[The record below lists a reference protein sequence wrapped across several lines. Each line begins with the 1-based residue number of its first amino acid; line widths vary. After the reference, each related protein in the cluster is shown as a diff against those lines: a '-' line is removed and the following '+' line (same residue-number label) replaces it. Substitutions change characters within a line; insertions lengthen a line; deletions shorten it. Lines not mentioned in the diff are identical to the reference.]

1 MLFMTQPEQLTAG
14 THKAFLLH
22 FLALALTLTL
32 SLTLTFNHLANEP
45 LQATI
50 MLFSLMCLTYS
61 SVTEHKYPIGC
72 TMDYKC
78 DVTKNLFKPG
88 ELRLYCR
95 SLYLCTPPSSR
106 LLSLDCVLYQ
116 S

>member
-1 MLFMTQPEQLTAG
+1 MVYIILYSGYQSKVVHHILQDQRKRKEQ
-14 THKAFLLH
+14 LH
-22 FLALALTLTL
+22 FLALALTLTLTL

-72 TMDYKC
+72 TMDYKR
-78 DVTKNLFKPG
+78 DVTKN
-88 ELRLYCR
+88 R
-95 SLYLCTPPSSR
+95 
-106 LLSLDCVLYQ
+106 
-116 S
+116 